1 MRTSA
6 ADADE
11 SLVASAAVPDKR
23 QTRREAG
30 TQSKGPRSIEV
41 ARLPK
46 EHHDMHTTIARVIAL
61 AAATLLVVP
70 ATALARG
77 GHDDPAPAA
86 AVVPAGQDDQTS
98 ETEGAGQSTDGA
110 ALEHAGGDDASPG
123 ADDSAGTGQEGAHG
137 HGRHGRRSQDVR
149 ASKRFDLRGTVI
161 SADASAETVVITVTK
176 ANHNGR

>member
-1 MRTSA
+1 
-6 ADADE
+6 
-11 SLVASAAVPDKR
+11 
-23 QTRREAG
+23 
-30 TQSKGPRSIEV
+30 
-41 ARLPK
+41 
-46 EHHDMHTTIARVIAL
+46 MHTTIARVIAL

-161 SADASAETVVITVTK
+161 SADASGSPSACRRASPSSPSGCATGTRTDVDCGGRDRPAAHPGGVAGETLVLRPMSQFTLD
-176 ANHNGR
+176 RFR